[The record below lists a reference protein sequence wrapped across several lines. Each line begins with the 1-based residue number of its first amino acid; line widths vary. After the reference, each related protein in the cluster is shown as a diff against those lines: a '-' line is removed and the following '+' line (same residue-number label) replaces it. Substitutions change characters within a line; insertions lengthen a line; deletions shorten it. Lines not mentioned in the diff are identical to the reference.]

1 MYVVYNPKLVLL
13 VEALCATK
21 EAAEAACRGNAAL
34 KNASFAN
41 YAAEAAEAVKS
52 GAFSNSG
59 LHYVVYHE
67 RYPLLVEAITRTPE
81 MALDV
86 MLNDYVWRVIPQ
98 WGEAQLYV
106 CRRDVVADN
115 FPWKFVKWVEK
126 RASFSETF
134 TRLVTEFGR
143 LSHPELE
150 LALRLA
156 YIEEYRKISDNAF
169 NDALKFPL
177 NLVANC

>member
-1 MYVVYNPKLVLL
+1 
-13 VEALCATK
+13 
-21 EAAEAACRGNAAL
+21 
-34 KNASFAN
+34 
-41 YAAEAAEAVKS
+41 
-52 GAFSNSG
+52 
-59 LHYVVYHE
+59 
-67 RYPLLVEAITRTPE
+67 

-126 RASFSETF
+126 RESFSETF

-143 LSHPELE
+143 RPHPELE

-156 YIEEYRKISDNAF
+156 SIEEYRKISNEAL
-169 NDALKFPL
+169 NDALKSPL
-177 NLVANC
+177 SLIKSY

>member
-1 MYVVYNPKLVLL
+1 
-13 VEALCATK
+13 
-21 EAAEAACRGNAAL
+21 
-34 KNASFAN
+34 
-41 YAAEAAEAVKS
+41 
-52 GAFSNSG
+52 
-59 LHYVVYHE
+59 
-67 RYPLLVEAITRTPE
+67 

-115 FPWKFVKWVEK
+115 SPWKFVKWVEK